1 MNSVFVTGTDT
12 GIGKTLVAACLV
24 RAWGMDY
31 WKPVQTG
38 LAEEAGDAATVRRL
52 TGIAADRVH
61 PSAYE
66 FQAPLSPE
74 AAAALEGRNVE
85 LAAFRLPASER
96 GIVIEGAGG
105 LLVPLDGRHLMIDL
119 MAQLGCP
126 VILVARSGLGTINH
140 TLLSVEALRGRGL
153 DMLGV
158 VLVGDLNKSNKD
170 AIEAHGG
177 VPVIAELPWVETID
191 EAAMESLARLIPPHP
206 ALSPNRGRGL
216 EREDGGDQTDSSL
229 APARGRGLRRV
240 GQAKLSLTRSW
251 VRGNSAELIALDR
264 KHLWHPFTQAATAP
278 DPIAIESAS
287 GSWLTAT
294 DGKRYLDLISS
305 WWVTL
310 HGHAHPAIAAAI
322 ADQAHQL
329 EQIIFAGFTHEP
341 AVRLATRLAN
351 ALPAELD
358 RVFFSDDGSTAVE
371 VALKLAYQYWR
382 NRGEPQRHR
391 FLAFDGGYHG
401 DTFGAMAAGYSS
413 GFYEPFGDLLV
424 EVEHLPYPATWDGD
438 PNVAEKEA
446 AALSRLDNWL
456 ERFGAETAALIV
468 EPLVQGASGM
478 RMCRPEFL
486 HSLRKRLTAAG
497 VLLIFDEVMTGFGRT
512 GGSFACIKSGVT
524 PDLVC
529 LSKGLT
535 GGFLPLSATV
545 CGPAIYEAFLD
556 PGFAKAFAH
565 GHSFT
570 ANPLGCAAALASF
583 DLFETPETA
592 SRLAMIETVHRRRL
606 ALLRDRPEF
615 VEARCTGTIAA
626 VNLNGDAHDYA
637 GPASQK
643 LQRFFLDRG
652 LLLRPLGPVIYILPP
667 YCTSEAELDSAYD
680 AIEDAAEVFVRES
693 R

>member
-1 MNSVFVTGTDT
+1 VTNFFVTGTDT

-24 RAWGMDY
+24 RAWDLDY

-52 TGIAADRVH
+52 TGIAAARVH

-66 FQAPLSPE
+66 FQAPLSPA
-74 AAAALEGRNVE
+74 AAAALEGRRVE
-85 LAAFRLPASER
+85 MAGFRLPASER
-96 GIVIEGAGG
+96 GMVIEGAGG
-105 LLVPLDGRHLMIDL
+105 LLVPLDDEHLMIDL
-119 MAQLGCP
+119 VAQLGCP

-140 TLLSVEALRGRGL
+140 TLLSIAALRARGL
-153 DMLGV
+153 AVLGV
-158 VLVGDLNKSNKD
+158 VLSGELNAGNKA

-177 VPVIAELPWVETID
+177 VEVLAELPWIERID
-191 EAAMESLARLIPPHP
+191 EAAIADLASLIPPPPPHP
-206 ALSPNRGRGL
+206 ALSSG
-216 EREDGGDQTDSSL
+216 
-229 APARGRGLRRV
+229 
-240 GQAKLSLTRSW
+240 SW
-251 VRGNSAELIALDR
+251 VRGNAAELIQLDR
-264 KHLWHPFTQAATAP
+264 RHLWHPFTQAATAP
-278 DPIAIESAS
+278 DPIAIRSGS
-287 GSWLTAT
+287 GSWLTAV

-310 HGHAHPAIAAAI
+310 HGHAHPAIAEAVAH
-322 ADQAHQL
+322 QARQL
-329 EQIIFAGFTHEP
+329 EQVIFAGFTHEP
-341 AVRLATRLAN
+341 AVRLATRLAQ
-351 ALPAELD
+351 ALPDGLD
-358 RVFFSDDGSTAVE
+358 RIFFSDDGSTSVE

-382 NRGEPQRHR
+382 NRGQPQRHR
-391 FLAFDGGYHG
+391 FLAFAGGYHG
-401 DTFGAMAAGYSS
+401 DTFGAMAAGFGS
-413 GFYEPFGDLLV
+413 GFYEPFRDLLV
-424 EVEHLPYPATWDGD
+424 HVEHLPFPATWEGD
-438 PNVAEKEA
+438 PAVAEKEA
-446 AALSRLDNWL
+446 AALARLDEWL
-456 ERFGAETAALIV
+456 ERFGTETAALIV

-486 HSLRKRLTAAG
+486 RALRRRLDAAG

-512 GGSFACIKSGVT
+512 GASFACVKSGVT
-524 PDLVC
+524 PDLIC

-535 GGFLPLSATV
+535 GGFLPLSATI

-583 DLFETPETA
+583 DLLETPETA
-592 SRLAMIETVHRRRL
+592 ARLAMIEGVHRRRL
-606 ALLRDRPEF
+606 ALLRERAEF

-626 VNLNGDAHDYA
+626 VNLRGDGHGYA
-637 GPASQK
+637 GAASLD

-652 LLLRPLGPVIYILPP
+652 LLLRPLGPVIYLLPP

-680 AIEDAAEVFVRES
+680 AIDEAATIFVRES